1 MSRYRVGQA
10 IALLGLIG
18 LLINALDY
26 LFGVSLLGT
35 GAAPAAMIPISMA
48 WILIGAALMKRNA
61 PPVP

>member
-1 MSRYRVGQA
+1 MA
-10 IALLGLIG
+10 FLGLIG

-35 GAAPAAMIPISMA
+35 GTAPAAMIPISMA